1 MYHSSK
7 KEIFKMVCIL
17 LIMISLLKTSEYP
30 KQRVASVLFLYLAKT
45 FLSANFLL
53 QICSFLFYFSF
64 SQKKINYY
72 YLNWLL
78 IFNIVFLHIYY
89 YCLKKLLK
97 IKTIGNVLIKSSMII
112 KIYNEYKKNE
122 TISNE
127 ISLNNKNCNEYKEN
141 EITLFKHF
149 KQYTMIKDVVEKNKE
164 SVYEIFYA
172 SESIF
177 LRNKKTVEFLKKSL
191 EKNGKKRKN
200 YEDIIY
206 SLVCL
211 GKIILYKNDM
221 LEAHARLL
229 IENTR
234 VIDTLIDELIELKA
248 EKLKNIKSSKL
259 EQKNNSNKKKSQ
271 IPSGNRRNKSQIQQ
285 NGLLDKQNDNPQNN
299 DKRTFPKKIN

>member
-1 MYHSSK
+1 
-7 KEIFKMVCIL
+7 
-17 LIMISLLKTSEYP
+17 
-30 KQRVASVLFLYLAKT
+30 
-45 FLSANFLL
+45 
-53 QICSFLFYFSF
+53 
-64 SQKKINYY
+64 
-72 YLNWLL
+72 
-78 IFNIVFLHIYY
+78 
-89 YCLKKLLK
+89 
-97 IKTIGNVLIKSSMII
+97 MII